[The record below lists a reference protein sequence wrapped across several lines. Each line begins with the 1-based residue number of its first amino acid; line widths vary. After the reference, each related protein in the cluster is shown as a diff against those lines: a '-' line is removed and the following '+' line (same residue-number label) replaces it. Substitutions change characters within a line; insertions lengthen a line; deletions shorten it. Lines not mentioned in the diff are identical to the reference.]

1 MSEENLER
9 IKNNY
14 PKLVIIDPIESD
26 EQFDI
31 ESEIKNKGTVWKQT
45 WIQYMSKG
53 MEQIRDFPKP

>member
-53 MEQIRDFPKP
+53 ME